1 MLNFKL
7 SYNNIN
13 YNFIKVHMNKF
24 QKETDVVI
32 IGAGPCG
39 LFTVFELGILGLK
52 SIVVDVLDKPGGQC
66 SELYPEKP
74 IYDIPAFPEI
84 TGQQLTDNLL
94 KQIEPF
100 DAEIILNE
108 IVEEIN
114 EEQTDSG
121 IKDMFVKTGTG
132 MVIKCKSVVVAA
144 GGGSFN
150 PKKPG
155 IDCLSD
161 IEDKS
166 VSYAV
171 RNMEDYRDKNILIA
185 GGGNSAIDWTMALG
199 DVAKKVTLIH
209 RRDKFRAHPAS
220 VDIVKKMAE
229 DGKIDLIICDF
240 DEISHENGVV
250 DSINVKKSDGEIVRV
265 DAQHIL
271 PFYGFTMKLGPVANF
286 GLELHDNLIVVDTE
300 KFETSRKQVFS
311 IGDINYYPGKLK
323 LILSGFHESALM
335 AQQAFR
341 YARPDEKLR
350 FQYTTS
356 SSEIKGMLGVK

>member
-1 MLNFKL
+1 
-7 SYNNIN
+7 
-13 YNFIKVHMNKF
+13 MNKF

-52 SIVVDVLDKPGGQC
+52 SIVIDVLDKPGGQC

-74 IYDIPAFPEI
+74 IYDIPGFPEI

-100 DAEIILNE
+100 NAEIILNE
-108 IVEEIN
+108 IVEEIT
-114 EEQTDSG
+114 EQETDDEY
-121 IKDMFVKTGTG
+121 KDMFVKCGTG

-150 PKKPG
+150 PKKPN
-155 IDCLSD
+155 IDCLDD
-161 IEDKS
+161 IEEKS

-185 GGGNSAIDWTMALG
+185 GGGNSAIDWTMALA
-199 DVAKKVTLIH
+199 DVAKKVTLVH

-220 VDIVKKMAE
+220 VDIVKNMAKE
-229 DGKIDLIICDF
+229 GKIDLVIGDF
-240 DEISHENGVV
+240 DEISHDDGFVNLVK
-250 DSINVKKSDGEIVRV
+250 IKKSDGEIKNLNVE
-265 DAQHIL
+265 HIL

-286 GLELHDNLIVVDTE
+286 GLELHENLIVVDTE
-300 KFETSRKQVFS
+300 KFETSRKQIFS
-311 IGDINYYPGKLK
+311 VGDINYYPGKLK

-341 YARPDEKLR
+341 YAKPDEKLR

-356 SSEIKGMLGVK
+356 SSEIKGILGVK